1 MGSPRPP
8 GKRTRRP
15 PHIALIFVSTLAL
28 MLLMLTAIN
37 WRHWLNDTPPLPVA
51 APADTLSAHFA
62 LCEGPVRTTC
72 VVDGDTIWFQGAK
85 IRIADI
91 NAPEVTDAR
100 CNYELD
106 LGRRATQRL
115 IVLLNA
121 GSFSLVSPEARD
133 ADRYDRKLRNVM
145 RGGRSLGDVLVQEG
159 LAEAWTG
166 HRRNWCEGRGRR
178 KTDARA
184 IALAL
189 PLVSS
194 LRTGFS
200 QSAQLAAP
208 QAIKPTHSA
217 LVLKASGG

>member
-166 HRRNWCEGRGRR
+166 HRRNWCEGRGEE

-200 QSAQLAAP
+200 QSAACRAAGYKTP
-208 QAIKPTHSA
+208 HTA
-217 LVLKASGG
+217 LSF